1 MNLSQKIEKTV
12 KKPINDKLLVGDEVI
27 IIAGRSKKQK
37 GILAKKI
44 RTREGLRYVVSGCHL
59 VLKNTKPNPRA
70 GVSGGQ
76 ERIEASIH
84 SSNVAIFNPK
94 TEKADK
100 VMYAMVD
107 GEKRRCFKSTGEE
120 IPHRSSKK
128 TKE

>member
-37 GILAKKI
+37 GTLTKKI
-44 RTREGLRYVVSGCHL
+44 RTREGLRYVVSGCNL

-70 GVSGGQ
+70 GISGGQ
-76 ERIEASIH
+76 EQMEASIH

-100 VMYAMVD
+100 VMYTMVD
-107 GEKRRCFKSTGEE
+107 GEKCRCFKSTGEE

>member
-12 KKPINDKLLVGDEVI
+12 KKPINDKLLIGDQVI
-27 IIAGRSKKQK
+27 IISGRSKKQK
-37 GILAKKI
+37 GVLTKKI
-44 RTREGLRYVVSGCHL
+44 RTREGLRYIVAGCHL
-59 VLKNTKPNPRA
+59 VVKNTKPNPRA
-70 GVSGGQ
+70 GISGGQ
-76 ERIEASIH
+76 DKIEASIH

-100 VMYAMVD
+100 VKYVTVD

-120 IPHRSSKK
+120 ITHRSSKK